1 MSVGALYASKR
12 GSFMLQIT
20 DVFDLVDCLSQIP
33 PVELQAV
40 KLLNDLRL
48 TTLGGWFP
56 TVPPESVVNT
66 TREIIDYTK
75 LCAALLE
82 KLTSLAPVILST
94 VEILEWPL

>member
-1 MSVGALYASKR
+1 MFTSL
-12 GSFMLQIT
+12 
-20 DVFDLVDCLSQIP
+20 DVLDLVDCLSQIP

-56 TVPPESVVNT
+56 TVPSDAVVSA

-75 LCAALLE
+75 SCAALNE
-82 KLTSLAPVILST
+82 KLTSLAPVTLST
-94 VEILEWPL
+94 VEILEWPF

>member
-1 MSVGALYASKR
+1 
-12 GSFMLQIT
+12 MLQIT
-20 DVFDLVDCLSQIP
+20 DVCDLLDCLSQIS

-40 KLLNDLRL
+40 RLLNDLRL
-48 TTLGGWFP
+48 TAMGGWFP
-56 TVPPESVVNT
+56 TVPPETVVNA

-82 KLTSLAPVILST
+82 KLASLAPVTLST

>member
-1 MSVGALYASKR
+1 MFTSLDSIQL
-12 GSFMLQIT
+12 M
-20 DVFDLVDCLSQIP
+20 DCLSQIP

-48 TTLGGWFP
+48 TATSGWFP
-56 TVPPESVVNT
+56 TVPPETVVSA

-75 LCAALLE
+75 SCAVLLE
-82 KLTSLAPVILST
+82 KLTSLAPVTLST

>member
-1 MSVGALYASKR
+1 MFTSLNVLE
-12 GSFMLQIT
+12 
-20 DVFDLVDCLSQIP
+20 LVDCLSQIP

-48 TTLGGWFP
+48 NATGGWFP
-56 TVPPESVVNT
+56 TVPPDAVVSA

-75 LCAALLE
+75 SCAALLE
-82 KLTSLAPVILST
+82 KLTSLAPVTLST